1 MTNVPAAAFDPVGLI
16 VPSESEIKAGL
27 WADFQSAFDGG
38 LNQSD
43 ATPQGQLVAALTAV
57 IGASNDLLL
66 EYVNQVDP
74 AFSSGRMQD
83 AIARIYYLT
92 RKEALDTIVTCT
104 CTGAVGAVIPQG
116 SLAVASDGTVYAS
129 LSAATIPP
137 AGTIDVPFSALT
149 SGPIPCPAGSLN
161 AIYRAV
167 SGWDTVSNAADG
179 VIGRDTE
186 SRAQFEARRAESVA
200 VNATGILPA
209 IRGAVMNVE
218 DVIDAYVTENAT
230 GTSATIGSVS
240 IAARSLYVAV
250 YGGADADIAAAIWA
264 RKPPGCGYVGG
275 TTVTVVDNRSG
286 YNLPY
291 PSYSVK
297 FQRAAALPVYIAITI
312 ADNGLVPSDAVA
324 KIRAAVQAAFSGDD
338 GGPRARIGS
347 TLYALRYV
355 AGIQAVGSWAQII
368 SITIGT
374 SASPTAADILIP
386 IDKMPT
392 LDDAHITVTLA

>member
-1 MTNVPAAAFDPVGLI
+1 MTNVPAAVFDPVGLI
-16 VPSESEIKAGL
+16 IPSESDIKAGL
-27 WADFQSAFDGG
+27 WADFQTAFGG
-38 LNQSD
+38 ALNESD
-43 ATPQGQLVAALTAV
+43 ATPQGQIVAALTAV

-104 CTGAVGAVIPQG
+104 CTGAAGAVIPQG
-116 SLAVASDGTVYAS
+116 SLAIASDGTVYAS

-137 AGTIDVPFSALT
+137 GGSISVPFSAIT
-149 SGPIPCPAGSLN
+149 PGPIPCPAGSLN

-167 SGWDTVSNAADG
+167 SGWDTVYNTADG
-179 VIGRDTE
+179 VLGRDTE

-209 IRGAVMNVE
+209 IRGAVMNVA
-218 DVIDAYVTENAT
+218 DVIDAYVTENSTAT
-230 GTSATIGSVS
+230 TATIGSVS

-250 YGGADADIAAAIWA
+250 YGGADADIAAAIWSK
-264 RKPPGCGYVGG
+264 KPPGCGYVGG

-297 FQRAAALPVYIAITI
+297 FQRAAALPVYIAVTI
-312 ADNGLVPSDAVA
+312 ANNGLVPSDAVA
-324 KIRAAVQAAFSGDD
+324 KIRAAVHAAFSGDD

-355 AGIQAVGSWAQII
+355 AGIQGAGSWAQII

-392 LDDAHITVTLA
+392 LDDANITVTLA